1 MRRKLLLLNLVLLAL
16 ASAAAWQ
23 LRVRWL
29 DGKAREQ
36 KLATSQVKPAAVAA
50 MEPARPPQP
59 ASAVAYGDVA
69 QKVLF
74 SRDRNPTVT
83 VLAAPVKPVPP
94 MPVLYGVMDLGDG
107 PVVILS
113 EKQGGV
119 NRGYSL
125 GEKVGDFTLVA
136 LDNDELVLGW
146 EGQEIRK
153 KLLELRPKPGTPA
166 PPAAIAAA
174 AASPGAVVQSVT
186 ALADAAGPG
195 PQVTANMRA
204 CVAGDTSPAGTVKDG
219 YRKVLSQTPFGSNCR
234 WEPVK

>member
-1 MRRKLLLLNLVLLAL
+1 MRRRLLLLNLVLVAL

-36 KLATSQVKPAAVAA
+36 KLATSVVKPAARAA
-50 MEPARPPQP
+50 VEPARPPQP

-83 VLAAPVKPVPP
+83 VQAAPVKPVPA
-94 MPVLYGVMDLGDG
+94 MPVFYGVMDLGGG

-113 EKQGGV
+113 EKAGGL
-119 NRGYSL
+119 NRGYSM

-136 LDNDELVLGW
+136 VENDELVLDW

-153 KLLELRPKPGTPA
+153 KLLELRPKPGMPA
-166 PPAAIAAA
+166 PQAATAGPAAQQ
-174 AASPGAVVQSVT
+174 GAVAQSVT
-186 ALADAAGPG
+186 ASADAGPG

-219 YRKVLSQTPFGSNCR
+219 YRKVMTQTPFGSNCR
-234 WEPVK
+234 WDPVK

>member
-1 MRRKLLLLNLVLLAL
+1 MRRRLLLLNLVLVVL

-36 KLATSQVKPAAVAA
+36 KLVRSLVKPAAPAA
-50 MEPARPPQP
+50 VEPARPPQP
-59 ASAVAYGDVA
+59 ASAVAYSDVA

-83 VLAAPVKPVPP
+83 VQAAPVKPVPA
-94 MPVLYGVMDLGDG
+94 MPVFYGVMDLGDG

-113 EKQGGV
+113 EKEGGV
-119 NRGYSL
+119 NRGYSV
-125 GEKVGDFTLVA
+125 GEKVGNFTLLAVES
-136 LDNDELVLGW
+136 DELVLGW

-166 PPAAIAAA
+166 PQAATAAPTGSPA
-174 AASPGAVVQSVT
+174 AVVQS
-186 ALADAAGPG
+186 ASAAAGGPG

-219 YRKVLSQTPFGSNCR
+219 YRKVVSQTPFGSNCR
-234 WEPVK
+234 WDPVK

>member
-1 MRRKLLLLNLVLLAL
+1 MRRRLLLLNLVLVAL

-29 DGKAREQ
+29 DGKAREHR
-36 KLATSQVKPAAVAA
+36 LAASVVKPAARVAI
-50 MEPARPPQP
+50 EPARPPQP
-59 ASAVAYGDVA
+59 ASAVTYGDVA

-83 VLAAPVKPVPP
+83 VQAAPVKPVPA
-94 MPVLYGVMDLGDG
+94 MPVLYGVMDLGGG

-113 EKQGGV
+113 EKAGGT
-119 NRGYSL
+119 NRGYSV
-125 GEKVGDFTLVA
+125 GEKVGVFTLVA
-136 LDNDELVLGW
+136 VESEELVLGW

-153 KLLELRPKPGTPA
+153 KFQDLRPQPGTPA
-166 PPAAIAAA
+166 PQAATGAPAAT
-174 AASPGAVVQSVT
+174 PGAVVQSASAPVE
-186 ALADAAGPG
+186 AGPG

-219 YRKVLSQTPFGSNCR
+219 YRKVMTQTPFGSNCR
-234 WEPVK
+234 WDPVK

>member
-83 VLAAPVKPVPP
+83 VQAAPVKPVPP

-136 LDNDELVLGW
+136 VESEELVFGW

-153 KLLELRPKPGTPA
+153 KFQELRPQPGTPA
-166 PPAAIAAA
+166 PQAATAAA

-186 ALADAAGPG
+186 ALADAGPG

-219 YRKVLSQTPFGSNCR
+219 YRKVLTQTPFGSNCR

>member
-1 MRRKLLLLNLVLLAL
+1 MRRRLLLLNLVLLTL

-29 DGKAREQ
+29 DSRAQEQ
-36 KLATSQVKPAAVAA
+36 KLVSAPVKPASLEAI
-50 MEPARPPQP
+50 EPSRPPQP

-83 VLAAPVKPVPP
+83 VQAAPVKPVPP
-94 MPVLYGVMDLGDG
+94 MPVLYGVMNLGGG

-113 EKQGGV
+113 EKAGGT
-119 NRGYSL
+119 NRGYAV
-125 GEKVGDFTLVA
+125 GEKVGDFTLMAVE
-136 LDNDELVLGW
+136 DDQLVLGW

-153 KLLELRPKPGTPA
+153 KLQELRPQPGTPA
-166 PPAAIAAA
+166 PQAAITPAAP
-174 AASPGAVVQSVT
+174 PGVVVQSV
-186 ALADAAGPG
+186 AAPVVAGPG
-195 PQVTANMRA
+195 AQLTPNMRA
-204 CVAGDTSPAGTVKDG
+204 CVVGDTSPAGTVRDG
-219 YRKVLSQTPFGSNCR
+219 YRKVVNQTPFGSSCR